1 MSVLEQ
7 IKSKASALGKK
18 IVLCEGEDS
27 RVVHAA
33 QMVTQEGIAHI
44 VLLGDETAIRETNP
58 DVDLNGV
65 EIVNPLTSD
74 KLPAYNAKLVELRA
88 SKGMTPE
95 QAAELLKDGTYFGAM
110 MLKMGDVDGLVSGA
124 CHSTANTLRPG
135 LQIIKTAPGVSA
147 VSSFNLMICPPQG
160 NQYCP
165 DGLVVFADCGLNPT
179 YTAEGLADCAI
190 STAHSAKAIAGI
202 EPRVAMLSFST
213 KGSAKHDNVTLVQE
227 ATRIAKEKAPE
238 LKLDGEL
245 QFDAAIVPAVGEMK
259 AKGSE
264 VAGHANVFIFPD
276 LQAGNIG
283 YKIAERLGGFMA
295 VGPICQGFAKPLNDL
310 SRGCKA
316 EDIVAAVA
324 ITALQTQF

>member
-1 MSVLEQ
+1 MSILEQ
-7 IKSKASALGKK
+7 IKSKAAKLHKT

-27 RVVHAA
+27 RVVEAA
-33 QMVTQEGIAHI
+33 QKATQEGIAKI
-44 VLLGDETAIRETNP
+44 VLLGDEKAIKNANP
-58 DVDLNGV
+58 KANLDGV
-65 EIVNPLTSD
+65 TIINPLTSD
-74 KLPAYNAKLVELRA
+74 KLAAYNSKLCELRA

-95 QAAELLKDGTYFGAM
+95 QATELLKDGTYFGAM

-135 LQIIKTAPGVSA
+135 LQIIKTAPNVSA
-147 VSSFNLMICPPQG
+147 VSSFMIMICPPQG

-190 STAHSAKAIAGI
+190 STAKSAKAIAGI
-202 EPRVAMLSFST
+202 EPKVAMLSFSS
-213 KGSAKHDNVTLVQE
+213 KGSAKHDNVTLVAE
-227 ATRIAKEKAPE
+227 ATKIAKEKAPE
-238 LKLDGEL
+238 IKLDGEL
-245 QFDAAIVPAVGEMK
+245 QFDAAIVPSVGEMK
-259 AKGSE
+259 AKGSD

-310 SRGCKA
+310 SRGCNSD
-316 EDIVAAVA
+316 DIVAAVA

>member
-1 MSVLEQ
+1 MNILEQ
-7 IKSKASALGKK
+7 IKVKAAALHKT

-27 RVVHAA
+27 RVVKAA
-33 QMVTQEGIAHI
+33 QDATKEGIAKI
-44 VLLGDETAIRETNP
+44 VLLGDIDQITAANP
-58 DVDLNGV
+58 DIDLTGV
-65 EIVNPLTSD
+65 EVINPLTSD
-74 KLPAYNAKLVELRA
+74 KLPSYNAKLCELRA
-88 SKGMTPE
+88 SKGMAPE

-135 LQIIKTAPGVSA
+135 LQIVKTAPGYSA

-190 STAHSAKAIAGI
+190 ATARSAAAICGI
-202 EPRVAMLSFST
+202 DPKVAMLSFSS
-213 KGSAKHDNVTLVQE
+213 KGSAKHDNVTLVQQ
-227 ATRIAKEKAPE
+227 ATAIAKEKAPDI
-238 LKLDGEL
+238 KLDGEL
-245 QFDAAIVPAVGEMK
+245 QFDAAIVPSVGEMK
-259 AKGSE
+259 AKGSQ

-310 SRGCKA
+310 SRGCKSD
-316 EDIVAAVA
+316 DIVAAVA